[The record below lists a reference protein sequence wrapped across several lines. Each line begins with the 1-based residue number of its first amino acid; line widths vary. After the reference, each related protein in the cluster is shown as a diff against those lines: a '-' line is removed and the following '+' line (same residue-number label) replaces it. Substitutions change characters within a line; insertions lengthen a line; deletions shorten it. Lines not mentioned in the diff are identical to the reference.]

1 VSDDGS
7 SRWIVRGLVAS
18 FVVGIAAA
26 AVWAWGALMG
36 PRASGPSDPWFVD
49 RAASAGIAFRTAFLP
64 TEQGEN
70 FKVNLYDHGSGV
82 AVADVDGDGLDDLY
96 FCNQLRPN
104 ALYRNLGDGRFED
117 VTARAGVALADRI
130 CVSAVFGDVD
140 GDGRPDL
147 FVTSTMGGNALFRN
161 DGAWR
166 FTDVTAKAGVGGAFH
181 SQSATFFD
189 ADGDGDLDLL
199 VSNTARWTTDAT
211 DPTGRYRTGGGNLWD
226 LVAAP
231 HEENR
236 FYVNRGDG
244 TFDESAK
251 AAGLAGVGWS
261 GDTAVFD
268 CDEDG
273 DLDVL
278 MVNMFGASR
287 LLQNDGR
294 GKFTDVTKAVLGRPS
309 WGAVGVKAF
318 DYDDDG
324 RLDLF
329 LVDMH
334 SDMWMGVDYVPNR
347 EQAATRFD
355 GPNGPYAANQVPPKV
370 LEAIARLDVR
380 PDEVVF
386 GNTLFHALGGGRFEE
401 VSAKAGVET
410 LWPWGVAAAD
420 FDGDGF
426 EDVLIPSGM
435 GYPYRFLP
443 DAVLRNL
450 GDGTFAV
457 RTYDAGLDPPPGGAL
472 SPGTMAGRTISRSSR
487 AAAVGDFDGDGRPD
501 VVVSN
506 FNDAPFLLMNRT
518 PRRSWVGLRLVGT
531 HGNTAAIGAVVRLKV
546 GGKTLT
552 RQVHAAGGYLAQ
564 STNELLFGLGDAT
577 SATGE
582 VVWPGGRRQP
592 IAIDRVDR
600 VIRLE
605 EPP

>member
-1 VSDDGS
+1 MKAGARLGVGIS
-7 SRWIVRGLVAS
+7 V
-18 FVVGIAAA
+18 VVGVAAA
-26 AVWAWGALMG
+26 AVWAWGALGGGGRKG
-36 PRASGPSDPWFVD
+36 PDEPWFVD
-49 RAASAGIAFRTAFLP
+49 RAAEAGIAFRTSFLP

-96 FCNQLRPN
+96 FCNQLGPN
-104 ALYRNLGDGRFED
+104 ALYRNVGGGRFED
-117 VTARAGVALADRI
+117 VTVRAGVALADRI
-130 CVSAVFGDVD
+130 SVSAVFADVD
-140 GDGRPDL
+140 GDGRLDL
-147 FVTSTMGGNALFRN
+147 YVTTTMGGNALFHG
-161 DGAWR
+161 DGDWR
-166 FTDVTAKAGVGGAFH
+166 FTDVTAKAGLSGAFH

-199 VSNTARWTTDAT
+199 VSNTARWTVDTL

-226 LVAAP
+226 LVASP
-231 HEENR
+231 HEDNR

-244 TFDESAK
+244 TFDERAA
-251 AAGLAGVGWS
+251 AAGLSGVGWS

-268 CDEDG
+268 YDEDG

-278 MVNMFGASR
+278 VVNMFGASR
-287 LLQNDGR
+287 LLRNDGKGR
-294 GKFTDVTKAVLGRPS
+294 FTDVTKSVLGRPS
-309 WGAVGVKAF
+309 WGAVGAKAF
-318 DYDDDG
+318 DFDDDG

-334 SDMWMGVDYVPNR
+334 SDMWMGVDYVP
-347 EQAATRFD
+347 TRDESAVKFD
-355 GPNGPYAANQVPPKV
+355 GPTGPAAGSEVPSKI

-380 PDEVVF
+380 KDEVVF

-420 FDGDGF
+420 FDGDGY

-443 DAVLRNL
+443 DAVLKNR
-450 GDGTFAV
+450 GDGTFANA
-457 RTYDAGLDPPPGGAL
+457 TYEAGLDPPPGGSLA
-472 SPGTMAGRTISRSSR
+472 PGTLGGRTVSRSGRS
-487 AAAVGDFDGDGRPD
+487 AAIGDFDGDGRPD
-501 VVVSN
+501 VVVNN

-531 HGNTAAIGAVVRLKV
+531 HGNAAAIGAVVRLKV
-546 GGKTLT
+546 GSKTLT

-577 SATGE
+577 SASGE
-582 VVWPGGRRQP
+582 ITWPGGRRQP
-592 IAIDRVDR
+592 LTIDRVDR
-600 VIRLE
+600 VIRIE
-605 EPP
+605 EPR